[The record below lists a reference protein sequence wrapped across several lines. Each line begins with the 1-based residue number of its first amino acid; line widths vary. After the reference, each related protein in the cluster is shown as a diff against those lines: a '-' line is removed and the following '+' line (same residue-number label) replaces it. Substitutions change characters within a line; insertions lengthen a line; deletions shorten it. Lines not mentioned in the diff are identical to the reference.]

1 VHRTT
6 LTRAAAALTLTIVAA
21 ACGGS
26 SPTSQA
32 PTEPAETSSEPA
44 PATNTANTGAS
55 ALRATLTS
63 VLQEHEYLA
72 GIAIYA
78 AVKTGA
84 DSDVTGSALG
94 ALGENTDALS
104 GAIGSIYGDE
114 AGKAFKPLWEKHIG
128 FFVSYTLGKAG
139 GDDAAAAKARKDLDE
154 YRSDFGA
161 FLASANPNLTKAAV
175 AKALIP
181 HVESTFTA
189 IDAVVAGKANAFDLL
204 QVAAGKLP
212 AVAEVLA
219 GAISAQFPEM
229 FDGDASSGG
238 AGLRATLTAALQE
251 HEYLAGI
258 TVFNGVNFGLDS
270 DEFVAAADTLD
281 TNSKALA
288 SAIGSVY
295 GEGAGKAF
303 LPLWRKHI
311 GFFVDYTKAAATGD
325 DAGKAAARTALD
337 EYRSDFGA
345 FLASANPNL
354 TKQAVAEA
362 LIPHVDS
369 TFDAIDAVVAKD
381 ASQFSKLREAAGKL
395 PAIAEV
401 LAGAI
406 VAQFPETF

>member
-1 VHRTT
+1 MHRTT
-6 LTRAAAALTLTIVAA
+6 LTRAAAALALTIVAA
-21 ACGGS
+21 ACGSS
-26 SPTSQA
+26 SPTSEA
-32 PTEPAETSSEPA
+32 PTKPATTSNEPTPT
-44 PATNTANTGAS
+44 TNTANTGAS

-78 AVKTGA
+78 AVNTGA
-84 DSDVTGSALG
+84 DSDVTKAALG

-128 FFVSYTLGKAG
+128 FFVSYTLAKAG
-139 GDDAAAAKARKDLDE
+139 SDDAAAAKARKDLDE
-154 YRSDFGA
+154 YRADFGA

-175 AKALIP
+175 AAALIP

-204 QVAAGKLP
+204 RAAAGKLP

-229 FDGDASSGG
+229 FDGDASSAG
-238 AGLRATLTAALQE
+238 AGLRSTLTAALQE

-270 DEFVAAADTLD
+270 DVFVASADTLD
-281 TNSKALA
+281 ANSTALA
-288 SAIGSVY
+288 AAIGRVY
-295 GEGAGKAF
+295 GEAAGKAF

-337 EYRSDFGA
+337 EYRADFGA

-381 ASQFSKLREAAGKL
+381 ASQFSKLRAAAGKL
-395 PAIAEV
+395 PGIAEV

-406 VAQFPETF
+406 VAQFPEKF